1 MDLPPP
7 KDAMEDQYDIEELR
21 RNSES
26 VSDHMSRVGGAS
38 SPFTRC
44 LEEYA
49 LEKTVIQDL
58 KRYVEDAVVIVFSAE
73 WCPDC
78 YRNVPVL
85 SLISDATGLEVNV
98 FGRLMR
104 DAKNPKE
111 RWKIPPSPAEVK
123 DFDVVR
129 IPLIVVLNRDGAKIG
144 EIVEN
149 PPEGQT
155 LEEALRDILRKA

>member
-1 MDLPPP
+1 M
-7 KDAMEDQYDIEELR
+7 AGQYDIEELR

-26 VSDHMSRVGGAS
+26 VSDHMSRVGGVS
-38 SPFTRC
+38 SPFTRR

-49 LEKTVIQDL
+49 LEKTVIQGL

-78 YRNVPVL
+78 HRNVPVL
-85 SLISDATGLEVNV
+85 SLISDATGLEVYV
-98 FGRLMR
+98 VGRLMR
-104 DAKNPKE
+104 DAKNSEE

-155 LEEALRDILRKA
+155 LEEALLDILNEA